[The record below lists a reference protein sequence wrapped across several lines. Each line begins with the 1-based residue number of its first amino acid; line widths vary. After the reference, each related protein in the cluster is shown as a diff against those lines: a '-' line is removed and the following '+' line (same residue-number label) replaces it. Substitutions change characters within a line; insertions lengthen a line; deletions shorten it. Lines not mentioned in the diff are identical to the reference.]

1 MSVKP
6 DVVALNRRARVLGTR
21 ELGREIAD
29 EIRKSVAAADRAVLV
44 DFQGIEVASSPVLDE
59 IACALRSV
67 IADYPDRFVV
77 LSHLNDDVR
86 ETLLLVLEAREMR
99 LTAVENDKLELLG
112 GRAHLEETLAQAQE
126 LGSFTAAELAERLKL
141 KLPNLHHRLR
151 ELAEAGVVARV
162 ESSSSG
168 RALRFETPRPE
179 ELTTA

>member
-6 DVVALNRRARVLGTR
+6 DVVVLKRRARVLGTR
-21 ELGREIAD
+21 ELGRQIAD
-29 EIRKSVAAADRAVLV
+29 EIRERVAAADRAVLV

-59 IACALRSV
+59 IACALRAV

-99 LTAVENDKLELLG
+99 LTALENDKLELLG

-162 ESSSSG
+162 ETSSGG

-179 ELTTA
+179 ELTPA